1 MPKPV
6 YTTTR
11 NLHLYAGLFLSPF
24 VLLFAV
30 SVFYLVHVPPSTPAP
45 APPTRA
51 AAGVPVSL
59 ALETLSP

>member
-1 MPKPV
+1 MPKPL

-30 SVFYLVHVPPSTPAP
+30 SVFFLVHAP
-45 APPTRA
+45 RTAANPTVETRS
-51 AAGVPVSL
+51 AAGLPVSP
-59 ALETLSP
+59 AL